1 MTSEGPS
8 RIWLM
13 RAGFAL
19 LTLVILFGQLLP
31 IETQTPTVWAG
42 VDLLMV
48 FAMAWSVR
56 RPDFVPVILLAVLFL
71 LADLLLQRP
80 PGLWALLML
89 LACERLKSQAFTL
102 RDAGLP
108 TEYIKVSVLIVGVYV
123 LNRVILGIALV
134 DLPSLGLY
142 LLQMIATLVAY
153 PVAVIVTHVFMG
165 VRKSAPSDIGGRRLG
180 A

>member
-1 MTSEGPS
+1 MMAEAST
-8 RIWLM
+8 RVWFM
-13 RAGFAL
+13 RLGFGL
-19 LTLVILFGQLLP
+19 LTLFILFVNLLP
-31 IETQTPTVWAG
+31 IETKAPTVWAG

-56 RPDFVPVILLAVLFL
+56 RPDYVPVLLLAGLFL

-80 PGLWALLML
+80 PGLWALLVL
-89 LACERLKSQAFTL
+89 IACERLKSQAFSL

-123 LNRVILGIALV
+123 LNRLVLGLMLI
-134 DLPSLGLY
+134 DLPQLGLY
-142 LLQMIATLVAY
+142 LLQMIATLLAY
-153 PVAVIVTHVFMG
+153 PLAVFITHVFMG
-165 VRKSAPSDIGGRRLG
+165 VRKSAATDVGGGGLG